1 VLKNNTTCRARATLR
16 AFTPE
21 RDIPIDIHTGSGNL
35 LGMSEKSGLDKDSQQ
50 NQGLELGRR
59 DTLRLATLAAA
70 LGAGLSV
77 SLHVDD
83 ASAADEKG
91 AAATQLQIKFY
102 RQQQK
107 GEALL
112 VYTAV
117 LPEEASKKL
126 LEAPGLVQWKGY
138 SREAVLGAGQMQFK
152 VEQAKQSSPSAPQT
166 PTWDIKQNKKT

>member
-1 VLKNNTTCRARATLR
+1 MGEKNGQGEDK
-16 AFTPE
+16 PE
-21 RDIPIDIHTGSGNL
+21 NL
-35 LGMSEKSGLDKDSQQ
+35 GKA
-50 NQGLELGRR
+50 LGRR
-59 DTLRLATLAAA
+59 ETLQLATLAAA

-77 SLHVDD
+77 SLHVDE
-83 ASAADEKG
+83 ANAADEKG
-91 AAATQLQIKFY
+91 GEATQLQIKFY

-117 LPEEASKKL
+117 LPADASKKL

-152 VEQAKQSSPSAPQT
+152 VEQAKQSSPSTPQA

>member
-1 VLKNNTTCRARATLR
+1 
-16 AFTPE
+16 
-21 RDIPIDIHTGSGNL
+21 
-35 LGMSEKSGLDKDSQQ
+35 MSEKSGLDKDSQ
-50 NQGLELGRR
+50 NPGKELGRR

-77 SLHVDD
+77 SLHADE

-91 AAATQLQIKFY
+91 AAAQLQIKFY

-152 VEQAKQSSPSAPQT
+152 VEQAKQSSPST
-166 PTWDIKQNKKT
+166 PSTPSWDIKQNKKT